1 MTRDYLSKTFI
12 ALIFL
17 SIWLIIPATIL
28 GQETQDKNY
37 IIGPGDILEIN
48 VWDHLD
54 LHRTVEISQE
64 GSFTYPFIGQV
75 KAANQSI
82 FALERLI
89 TQKLADGYIVNP
101 QVSISVTQYKN
112 QKVFLF
118 GEVNRPG
125 SYVVK
130 GKINLM
136 ELISEAGGFTEDR
149 GTTCLIVRP
158 HNSAAQDQPLPPE
171 KTAKNELIELDL
183 DQILSGNSENTDIS
197 IAPGDSVY
205 IRKASNFFVIGEVV
219 SPGRL
224 KWEKNLTVRQAISI
238 AGGGTPRAALNRI
251 HIVRNKGGKEL
262 EFKPELGEFVMPND
276 VIKVPESWF

>member
-1 MTRDYLSKTFI
+1 MYWDYPKKTMI
-12 ALIFL
+12 AGILTL
-17 SIWLIIPATIL
+17 IWLILPPATF
-28 GQETQDKNY
+28 GQDIEDKNY
-37 IIGPGDILEIN
+37 IIGPGDVLEIN

-54 LHRTVEISQE
+54 LNRTVEISQD

-101 QVSISVTQYKN
+101 QVTISVTQYKN
-112 QKVFLF
+112 QKIFLF

-125 SYVVK
+125 SYVIK

-136 ELISEAGGFTEDR
+136 ELISEAEGFTEDR

-158 HNSAAQDQPLPPE
+158 KNSVAQDKPLPPE
-171 KTAKNELIELDL
+171 KTVKNELIELDL
-183 DQILSGNSENTDIS
+183 DQILSGNSENLDIS
-197 IAPGDSVY
+197 VAPGDSVY
-205 IRKASNFFVIGEVV
+205 IRKAANFFVIGEVV
-219 SPGRL
+219 NPGRL

-251 HIVRNKGGKEL
+251 HIMRNKGGAEE
-262 EFKPELGEFVMPND
+262 EFKPGLGEFVMPND
-276 VIKVPESWF
+276 IIKVPESWF